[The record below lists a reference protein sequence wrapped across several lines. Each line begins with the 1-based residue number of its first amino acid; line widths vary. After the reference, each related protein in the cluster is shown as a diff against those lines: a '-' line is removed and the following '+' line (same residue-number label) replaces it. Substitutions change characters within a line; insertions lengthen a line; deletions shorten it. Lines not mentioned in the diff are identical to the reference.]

1 MNNDKEVIENDSLD
15 NLERVKTLS
24 PNMMVVKRFLRNKLA
39 IVGLVILVVM
49 FLFSFVGGM
58 LSPYSETQVFHRKE
72 EMKKEYAGAAI
83 NDSMNV
89 IVKEDYDYNPQDL
102 SMAILEYQI
111 DSSVYPVVN
120 DKTIFIKQNSNG
132 SYNLSETTKVGKAN
146 GDKLISTSDVV
157 VDKNMLKAYKEAL
170 KNQTN
175 SFQSGVK
182 NYAVIGKD
190 FYRLDEIAIAS
201 YQIFNVYNEA
211 DENIPYDFRN
221 AAEHV
226 LSSNATSF
234 VAGGISYEVEYKGND
249 ENPIAVFYKVDGTS
263 KTEYAMA
270 SKYAINAITKE
281 FLSMDFKFALIDAIE
296 NNKESFM
303 SKTTN
308 GKDTKFYLKN
318 VNGQYSIKR
327 LKTVEVYDTKA
338 APSSKHLLGTDTIG
352 MDLLTRLMYG
362 GRISLMIGFVVVIL
376 ELVIGI
382 ILGGIAGY
390 FGGWVDTLIMRIV
403 EVFNCIPTMPL
414 FIIIGTFMDNVK
426 FPPKYRIF
434 VLALLLAAFYWT
446 GIARMVRGQ
455 ILSLREQEFM
465 IATEA
470 MGIKTSKRIFKHL
483 IPNVMPMLI
492 VMATMDLGGVILTEA
507 TLSFLGLG
515 IKFPYASWGGI
526 VNAVNDMEVMK
537 TCWWIWIPAGICILL
552 TVLGFNFVGDGL
564 RDAFDPKMKR

>member
-308 GKDTKFYLKN
+308 GKDTKFYLKS